1 MYKNSYLST
10 SSPLRGIERVRS
22 MLDDLIRLGLTS
34 GEARVF
40 LTLLKLGSAKV
51 GQIVKDSH
59 VSYSKVYDVLHRLSS
74 KGLVSHIILGNVKYF
89 NAVEPYRLEEYI
101 KSKEREVRKQLETA
115 NKIIPEL
122 AKIANKNRQNDI
134 TEIFI
139 GDKGIRTAYELLLRD
154 ATSKDI
160 LYYFYPFE
168 GYHPIAS
175 PFYSRLYLFQKQR
188 KVQQRGIA
196 TLDFKQSKHY
206 TEISKGVKMKFVDFP
221 LPATMDIFKD
231 QLLIISWENV
241 IGILISSKEIA
252 GHFRNYFD
260 SVWKLA
266 TR

>member
-1 MYKNSYLST
+1 
-10 SSPLRGIERVRS
+10 
-22 MLDDLIRLGLTS
+22 MLDDLISIGLTS

-51 GQIVKDSH
+51 GQIVKDSN
-59 VSYSKVYDVLHRLSS
+59 VSYSKVYNVLDRLSS

-101 KSKEREVRKQLETA
+101 KSKEQEVRKQLETA
-115 NKIIPEL
+115 NKLIPEL
-122 AKIANKNRQNDI
+122 AKIADKNRQSDMA
-134 TEIFI
+134 EIFI
-139 GDKGIRTAYELLLRD
+139 GDKGIRTAYEILLGD
-154 ATSKDI
+154 ATSKDV

-175 PFYSRLYLFQKQR
+175 PFYSRLYLFQKHK

-206 TEISKGVKMKFVDFP
+206 AEISKGVRMKFVDFP

-231 QLLIISWENV
+231 KLLIISWENV
-241 IGILISSKEIA
+241 TGILISSKEIA
-252 GHFRNYFD
+252 GHFHNYFD
-260 SVWKLA
+260 SICKLA
-266 TR
+266 TT

>member
-1 MYKNSYLST
+1 M
-10 SSPLRGIERVRS
+10 S
-22 MLDDLIRLGLTS
+22 MLDDLISIGLTS

-51 GQIVKDSH
+51 GQIVRHSN
-59 VSYSKVYDVLHRLSS
+59 VSYSKVYDVLDRLSS

-101 KSKEREVRKQLETA
+101 KNKEQEVHKQLETA
-115 NKIIPEL
+115 NKVIPEL
-122 AKIANKNRQNDI
+122 AKIADKNRQNDMA
-134 TEIFI
+134 EIFI
-139 GDKGIRTAYELLLRD
+139 GDRGIKTAYEILLRD
-154 ATSKDI
+154 ATSKNI

-175 PFYSRLYLFQKQR
+175 PFYSRLYLFQKQK

-206 TEISKGVKMKFVDFP
+206 AEIAKGVKMKFVDFP

-231 QLLIISWENV
+231 KLLIISWENV
-241 IGILISSKEIA
+241 TGILISSKEIA

-260 SVWKLA
+260 SIWKLA
-266 TR
+266 TT

>member
-1 MYKNSYLST
+1 
-10 SSPLRGIERVRS
+10 
-22 MLDDLIRLGLTS
+22 MLDDLISIGLTS

-51 GQIVKDSH
+51 GQIVKDSY
-59 VSYSKVYDVLHRLSS
+59 VSYSKVYDVLDRLSS

-101 KSKEREVRKQLETA
+101 KSKEQEVRRQLETA
-115 NKIIPEL
+115 NKVIPEL
-122 AKIANKNRQNDI
+122 AKIADKNRQNDMA
-134 TEIFI
+134 EIFI
-139 GDKGIRTAYELLLRD
+139 GDKGIRTAYDILLRD

-175 PFYSRLYLFQKQR
+175 PFYSRLYLFQKQK

-196 TLDFKQSKHY
+196 TLDFKQSKLY
-206 TEISKGVKMKFVDFP
+206 AEIAKGVRMKFVDFP

-231 QLLIISWENV
+231 KLLIISWENM
-241 IGILISSKEIA
+241 IGILISSKEIS

>member
-1 MYKNSYLST
+1 MS
-10 SSPLRGIERVRS
+10 V
-22 MLDDLIRLGLTS
+22 LDDLISIGLTS

-40 LTLLKLGSAKV
+40 LSLLKLGSTKV

-59 VSYSKVYDVLHRLSS
+59 VSYSKVYDVLDRLSS

-101 KSKEREVRKQLETA
+101 KSKEEEVHKQLGIA
-115 NKIIPEL
+115 NKVIPEL
-122 AKIANKNRQNDI
+122 VKVANRNRQNDMA
-134 TEIFI
+134 EIFI
-139 GDKGIRTAYELLLRD
+139 GDKGIRTAYEILLRD

-175 PFYSRLYLFQKQR
+175 PFYSRLYLFQKQK

-206 TEISKGVKMKFVDFP
+206 AEISKGVKMKFVDFP

-231 QLLIISWENV
+231 KLLIISWENV
-241 IGILISSKEIA
+241 TGILISSKEIA

-260 SVWKLA
+260 SIWKLA
-266 TR
+266 TG

>member
-1 MYKNSYLST
+1 
-10 SSPLRGIERVRS
+10 
-22 MLDDLIRLGLTS
+22 MLDDLISIGLTS

-51 GQIVKDSH
+51 GQIVRHSN
-59 VSYSKVYDVLHRLSS
+59 VSYSKVYDVLDRLSS

-101 KSKEREVRKQLETA
+101 KNKEQEVHKQLETA
-115 NKIIPEL
+115 NKVIPEL
-122 AKIANKNRQNDI
+122 AKIADKNRQNDMA
-134 TEIFI
+134 EIFI
-139 GDKGIRTAYELLLRD
+139 GDRGIKTAYEILLRD
-154 ATSKDI
+154 ATSKNI

-175 PFYSRLYLFQKQR
+175 PFYSRLYLFQKQK

-206 TEISKGVKMKFVDFP
+206 AEIAKGVKMKFVDFP

-231 QLLIISWENV
+231 KLLIISWENV
-241 IGILISSKEIA
+241 TGILISSKEIA

-260 SVWKLA
+260 SIWKLA
-266 TR
+266 TT

>member
-1 MYKNSYLST
+1 
-10 SSPLRGIERVRS
+10 
-22 MLDDLIRLGLTS
+22 MLDDLISIGLKS

-51 GQIVKDSH
+51 GQIVKDSN
-59 VSYSKVYDVLHRLSS
+59 VSYSKVYNVLDRLSS

-101 KSKEREVRKQLETA
+101 KRKEQEVRKQSEAA
-115 NKIIPEL
+115 NKLIPEL
-122 AKIANKNRQNDI
+122 AKIVYKNRQSDMA
-134 TEIFI
+134 EIFI
-139 GDKGIRTAYELLLRD
+139 GDKGIRTAYEILLRD
-154 ATSKDI
+154 ATSKDV

-175 PFYSRLYLFQKQR
+175 PFYSRLYLFQKHK

-206 TEISKGVKMKFVDFP
+206 AEISKGARMKFVDFP

-231 QLLIISWENV
+231 KLLIISWENV
-241 IGILISSKEIA
+241 TGILISSKEIA

-260 SVWKLA
+260 SIWKL
-266 TR
+266 TTT

>member
-1 MYKNSYLST
+1 
-10 SSPLRGIERVRS
+10 

-51 GQIVKDSH
+51 GQIVRDSH
-59 VSYSKVYDVLHRLSS
+59 VSYSKVYNVLDRLSA
-74 KGLVSHIILGNVKYF
+74 KGLVSHIILGNVRYY

-101 KSKEREVRKQLETA
+101 KSKEQKVRKQLETA

-122 AKIANKNRQNDI
+122 VKVVNRNRQNNRA
-134 TEIFI
+134 EIFI
-139 GDKGIRTAYELLLRD
+139 GDKEIRTAYEILLRD
-154 ATSKDI
+154 ATSKDV

-175 PFYSRLYLFQKQR
+175 PFYSRLYLFQKQK

-196 TLDFKQSKHY
+196 TLDFKKSKHY
-206 TEISKGVKMKFVDFP
+206 AEISKGVKMKFVDFP

-231 QLLIISWENV
+231 KLFIISWENV
-241 IGILISSKEIA
+241 MGILISSKEIS
-252 GHFRNYFD
+252 GHFRNYFN
-260 SVWKLA
+260 SIWKLA
-266 TR
+266 TT

>member
-1 MYKNSYLST
+1 M
-10 SSPLRGIERVRS
+10 G
-22 MLDDLIRLGLTS
+22 MLDDLISIGLTS

-40 LTLLKLGSAKV
+40 LSLLKLGSAKV

-59 VSYSKVYDVLHRLSS
+59 VSYSKVYDVLDRLSA
-74 KGLVSHIILGNVKYF
+74 KGLVSHIILGNVRYY

-101 KSKEREVRKQLETA
+101 KSKEQEVRKQLERA
-115 NKIIPEL
+115 NKVIPEL
-122 AKIANKNRQNDI
+122 AKIANRNRQNDMA
-134 TEIFI
+134 EIFI
-139 GDKGIRTAYELLLRD
+139 GDKGIRTAYEILLRD
-154 ATSKDI
+154 ATSKDL

-175 PFYSRLYLFQKQR
+175 PFYSRLYLFQKQK

-196 TLDFKQSKHY
+196 TFDFKQSKHY
-206 TEISKGVKMKFVDFP
+206 AEIAKGVKMKFVDFP

-231 QLLIISWENV
+231 KLLIISWENV

-260 SVWKLA
+260 NIWKLA
-266 TR
+266 TG

>member
-1 MYKNSYLST
+1 
-10 SSPLRGIERVRS
+10 
-22 MLDDLIRLGLTS
+22 MLDYLISIGLTS

-40 LTLLKLGSAKV
+40 LSLLKLGSARV

-59 VSYSKVYDVLHRLSS
+59 VSYSKVYDVLDRLSS

-101 KSKEREVRKQLETA
+101 KRKDLEVRKQLETA
-115 NKIIPEL
+115 NKVIPEL
-122 AKIANKNRQNDI
+122 AKIANRNRQNDMA
-134 TEIFI
+134 EIFI
-139 GDKGIRTAYELLLRD
+139 GDKGIRTAYEILLRD
-154 ATSKDI
+154 ATSKDV

-175 PFYSRLYLFQKQR
+175 PFYSRLHLFQKQK

-196 TLDFKQSKHY
+196 TFDFKQSKHY
-206 TEISKGVKMKFVDFP
+206 AEIAKGVKMKFVDFP

-231 QLLIISWENV
+231 KLLIISWENV
-241 IGILISSKEIA
+241 TGILISSKEIA
-252 GHFRNYFD
+252 GHFRNYFN

>member
-1 MYKNSYLST
+1 M
-10 SSPLRGIERVRS
+10 S
-22 MLDDLIRLGLTS
+22 MLDDLISIGLTS
-34 GEARVF
+34 GEAKVF
-40 LTLLKLGSAKV
+40 LTLLKAGSARV

-59 VSYSKVYDVLHRLSS
+59 VSYSKVYDVLERLSA
-74 KGLVSHIILGNVKYF
+74 KGLVSHIVLGNVKHF

-101 KSKEREVRKQLETA
+101 KSKEQEVRKQLETA

-122 AKIANKNRQNDI
+122 AKVADKNRQNDMA
-134 TEIFI
+134 EIFM
-139 GDKGIRTAYELLLRD
+139 GEKGIRTAYEILLRD
-154 ATSKDI
+154 AKSKDI

-175 PFYSRLYLFQKQR
+175 PFYSRLYLFQKQK

-196 TLDFKQSKHY
+196 TYDFKKSKHY
-206 TEISKGVKMKFVDFP
+206 AEISKGVKMKFVDFP

-231 QLLIISWENV
+231 KLLIISWQNV

-266 TR
+266 TT

>member
-1 MYKNSYLST
+1 
-10 SSPLRGIERVRS
+10 
-22 MLDDLIRLGLTS
+22 MLNDLIMLGLTS

-51 GQIVKDSH
+51 GQIVRDSH
-59 VSYSKVYDVLHRLSS
+59 VSYSKIYDVLDRLSS

-122 AKIANKNRQNDI
+122 VKIADKNRQNDR

-139 GDKGIRTAYELLLRD
+139 GDKGIRTAYEILLRD

-175 PFYSRLYLFQKQR
+175 PFYSRFYLFQKQK

-196 TLDFKQSKHY
+196 THDFKESKHY
-206 TEISKGVKMKFVDFP
+206 AEIAKKGVRMKFVDFP

-231 QLLIISWENV
+231 KLLIISWENV
-241 IGILISSKEIA
+241 TGILISSKEIA
-252 GHFRNYFD
+252 RHFRSYFD
-260 SVWKLA
+260 SIWKLA
-266 TR
+266 TT

>member
-1 MYKNSYLST
+1 
-10 SSPLRGIERVRS
+10 
-22 MLDDLIRLGLTS
+22 MLDDLISIGLTS

-51 GQIVKDSH
+51 GQIVRHSN
-59 VSYSKVYDVLHRLSS
+59 VSYSKVYDVLDRLSS

-101 KSKEREVRKQLETA
+101 KNKEQEVHKQLETA
-115 NKIIPEL
+115 NKVIPEL
-122 AKIANKNRQNDI
+122 DKIADKNRQNDMA
-134 TEIFI
+134 EIFI
-139 GDKGIRTAYELLLRD
+139 GDRGIKTAYEILLRD

-175 PFYSRLYLFQKQR
+175 PFYSRLYLFQKQK

-206 TEISKGVKMKFVDFP
+206 AEIAKGVKMKFVDFP

-231 QLLIISWENV
+231 KLLIISWENV
-241 IGILISSKEIA
+241 TGILISSKEIA

-260 SVWKLA
+260 SIWKLA
-266 TR
+266 TT